1 MRREFLWPAAMR
13 RRMSAG
19 LVAAVIGVGA
29 GSLLGACSQVM
40 PPINLKAPSLSVSGL
55 GVESITRESL
65 KLRVRLAARNPN
77 SVDMPLSNLQFDL
90 SLMGQKLVHGA
101 VAEETFTLPAQGER
115 ELPVVLAFAV
125 ADVRELLIRLVTR
138 SVSEVQWEL
147 RGSARWGISPIPLS
161 FEKRGSLGLRT
172 LLDAIGR

>member
-1 MRREFLWPAAMR
+1 MLC
-13 RRMSAG
+13 
-19 LVAAVIGVGA
+19 
-29 GSLLGACSQVM
+29 ACNQLM
-40 PPINLKAPSLSVSGL
+40 PPINLKTPSLGVAGL

-65 KLRVRLAARNPN
+65 KLRIRLIARNPN
-77 SVDMPLSNLQFDL
+77 TVEMPLSNLQFDL

-115 ELPVVLAFAV
+115 EVPVVLAFAV
-125 ADVRELLIRLVTR
+125 ADVRDLLIRLVTR
-138 SVSEVQWEL
+138 SVTEVQWEL
-147 RGSARWGISPIPLS
+147 RGSARWGLSPIPLS